1 MGKFGLEISDK
12 SYIVKMDRSFTLFKP
27 NIECE
32 TGALKKKG
40 TRLCDKRLC
49 RNWYSVIPL
58 HSKEK
63 MSVAQVGRCHYISG
77 QNHL

>member
-1 MGKFGLEISDK
+1 MGKFELDVPDK
-12 SYIVKMDRSFTLFKP
+12 FIVKMDRSFTLFKP

-49 RNWYSVIPL
+49 RN
-58 HSKEK
+58 
-63 MSVAQVGRCHYISG
+63 
-77 QNHL
+77 